1 VTNGNGNDTGSALR
15 AARNA
20 VGLTRA
26 QLAGLTGCSI
36 SSLGLIEQ
44 GAVPK
49 RSAVLERAW
58 TVIDQAKNE
67 IDPAG
72 NRVDQKLSDHRYAQ
86 SELYTVE

>member
-1 VTNGNGNDTGSALR
+1 LR
-15 AARNA
+15 AARKA

-72 NRVDQKLSDHRYAQ
+72 NRADQKSSDTGAH
-86 SELYTVE
+86 SESYRTDC